1 MRDVIA
7 RFDRVTKTYPLPTRS
22 PFETKRSIRALDDLS
37 LKIYRNETL
46 GIVGESGS
54 GKSTLARILVG
65 LLEPTSGQ
73 VMIENRTIQDLDRL
87 SCAKKV
93 QYIFQDPMASL
104 NAHKTVRW
112 LLEEPLRCQTNM
124 TAAQRAA
131 RIREIYPMA
140 GLPDDYLDA
149 YPNELSGGQA
159 QRVSVLAALMG
170 GPEILIADEAVSAL
184 DVSVQA
190 QVLNFL
196 QDLKQRLGLTL
207 IFITHDIHVC
217 YHLSDRMIVM
227 QDGKIVEEGSAE
239 DIFYNPQEAYT
250 QELFASVLT
259 LHPLEAKGQGPL
271 NHMNQL
277 LKGYV

>member
-1 MRDVIA
+1 MREVVA
-7 RFDRVTKTYPLPTRS
+7 RFDRVTKTYPLPVRS
-22 PFETKRSIRALDDLS
+22 PFETRRYIRALDDLS
-37 LKIYRNETL
+37 LEIYRNETL

-73 VMIENRTIQDLDRL
+73 VTIENRMLDSLSRL
-87 SCAKKV
+87 ERAKKV
-93 QYIFQDPMASL
+93 QYIFQDPLASL
-104 NAHKTVRW
+104 NSHKTVRW
-112 LLEEPLRCQTNM
+112 LLEEPLRCQTDM

-131 RIREIYPMA
+131 RLREIYPMA

-159 QRVSVLAALMG
+159 QRVSILAALMG
-170 GPEILIADEAVSAL
+170 DPEILIADEAVSAL

-217 YHLSDRMIVM
+217 YHLADRMIVM
-227 QDGKIVEEGSAE
+227 QHGRIVEEGSAE
-239 DIFYNPQEAYT
+239 DVFHHPQEAYT
-250 QELFASVLT
+250 QELFASVLS
-259 LHPLEAKGQGPL
+259 LHPLEEKGQGSL
-271 NHMNQL
+271 NQMNRL
-277 LKGYV
+277 LKGQA